1 MKTVYIPK
9 GETVHY
15 ESLATEHL
23 VVHGRLHVTYG
34 VKAQSITGSGVID
47 AGSINADTVCIDDVE
62 SGTVICKR
70 LIAKRVQAPE
80 VFASESAAVS
90 CFLSAAYVET
100 GKLTAAISEVD
111 EVVAQEVVNLT
122 PKKRTLFG
130 TLFASMLR
138 SFWTALTAPRQK
150 AEVLDAEFVPAQE
163 DHTETVQNE
172 GSAEFSA
179 SDQSVPEVEEKQ
191 EDVVDEE
198 LNRIVGLFKLS
209 REQGYNPDVAIRMC
223 FVDETGTL
231 HELNRTRRK
240 NRMTI
245 TYDGYE
251 IRQLDLA
258 DLFGERDVFLSI
270 LNPLYFIEELGED
283 GKKLLER
290 YLPTIPHETVLSQL
304 SEPVREHLK
313 NETILSPEGS
323 LKRCRE
329 EIRSLEERITYLRGQ
344 KDLAASQGE
353 SHEQAEQEVT
363 LQADLLRREIAEL
376 EQRQFSSMDVSAMQ
390 ERLVELSGRYEEAA
404 RDERADTSKLREQ
417 LQLLREKIARRE
429 VEKYQ
434 SKFTE
439 ALAEASA
446 RVKDLGVRY
455 QRENAAYKAFHA
467 GMECPACHRSVTEQS
482 LPEVQAA
489 LKKVLSELYAA
500 GSEQRAQLIELQEMD
515 KKAADT
521 FAQFK
526 EDDLGKWAAEAAE
539 MEQRCA
545 SLAEQASAETE
556 RLRAEIQ
563 TLTADLEYGNLSQSE
578 YDHLGTCREELRQ
591 SEAKIAALQTMTA
604 AQLPDFDREIAQ
616 ANASIAEIK
625 RKMANVIAY
634 ISKRAELTFS
644 QLKMNRVEISL
655 YDVVKSTGEVKDTFK
670 FQYGGRRYDRL
681 SLSEKI
687 RAGME
692 VSELMKRLTGRNYP
706 VFVDNMESVD
716 DLANVRPTG
725 QIIMAK
731 CVSGAALQ
739 VKPIRPIAFAEQR
752 AA

>member
-1 MKTVYIPK
+1 MKKIEQFQITSLMLSGFKSYEEPTELVFGNPTVITGGNGRGK
-9 GETVHY
+9 SSIADAIAFAVTGCSFFGER
-15 ESLATEHL
+15 
-23 VVHGRLHVTYG
+23 GIDRLH
-34 VKAQSITGSGVID
+34 
-47 AGSINADTVCIDDVE
+47 
-62 SGTVICKR
+62 
-70 LIAKRVQAPE
+70 
-80 VFASESAAVS
+80 
-90 CFLSAAYVET
+90 
-100 GKLTAAISEVD
+100 
-111 EVVAQEVVNLT
+111 
-122 PKKRTLFG
+122 
-130 TLFASMLR
+130 
-138 SFWTALTAPRQK
+138 
-150 AEVLDAEFVPAQE
+150 
-163 DHTETVQNE
+163 NE
-172 GSAEFSA
+172 
-179 SDQSVPEVEEKQ
+179 
-191 EDVVDEE
+191 
-198 LNRIVGLFKLS
+198 N
-209 REQGYNPDVAIRMC
+209 NPDAAIRMC

-270 LNPLYFIEELGED
+270 FNPLYFIEELGED

-329 EIRSLEERITYLRGQ
+329 EIRGLEERITYLRGQ

-353 SHEQAEQEVT
+353 SHEQAEQELT
-363 LQADLLRREIAEL
+363 LQADTLREEIAEL
-376 EQRQFSSMDVSAMQ
+376 EQRQFSGMDVSDMQ

-404 RDERADTSKLREQ
+404 RDERTDTSKLREQ
-417 LQLLREKIARRE
+417 LQTLREKIARRE
-429 VEKYQ
+429 GEQYQ

-455 QRENAAYKAFHA
+455 QRESAAYKAFHA

-616 ANASIAEIK
+616 ANANIAEIK
-625 RKMANVIAY
+625 RKMADVIAY

-739 VKPIRPIAFAEQR
+739 VKPVRPIVFAEQR

>member
-1 MKTVYIPK
+1 MKKIEQFQITSLMLSGFKSYEEPTELVFGNPTVITGGNGRGKSSIADAIAFAVTGCPFF
-9 GETVHY
+9 GER
-15 ESLATEHL
+15 
-23 VVHGRLHVTYG
+23 GIDRLH
-34 VKAQSITGSGVID
+34 
-47 AGSINADTVCIDDVE
+47 
-62 SGTVICKR
+62 
-70 LIAKRVQAPE
+70 
-80 VFASESAAVS
+80 
-90 CFLSAAYVET
+90 
-100 GKLTAAISEVD
+100 
-111 EVVAQEVVNLT
+111 
-122 PKKRTLFG
+122 
-130 TLFASMLR
+130 
-138 SFWTALTAPRQK
+138 
-150 AEVLDAEFVPAQE
+150 
-163 DHTETVQNE
+163 NE
-172 GSAEFSA
+172 
-179 SDQSVPEVEEKQ
+179 
-191 EDVVDEE
+191 
-198 LNRIVGLFKLS
+198 N
-209 REQGYNPDVAIRMC
+209 NPDIAIRMC

-270 LNPLYFIEELGED
+270 FNPLYFIEELGED

-329 EIRSLEERITYLRGQ
+329 EIRGLEERITYLRGQ

-353 SHEQAEQEVT
+353 SHEQAEQELT
-363 LQADLLRREIAEL
+363 LQADTLREEIAEL
-376 EQRQFSSMDVSAMQ
+376 EQRQFSGMDVSDMQ

-404 RDERADTSKLREQ
+404 RDERTDTSKLREQ
-417 LQLLREKIARRE
+417 LQTLREKIARRE
-429 VEKYQ
+429 GDQYL

-482 LPEVQAA
+482 LSEVQAA

-539 MEQRCA
+539 LEQRCV

-739 VKPIRPIAFAEQR
+739 VKPVRPIAFAEQR

>member
-1 MKTVYIPK
+1 MKKIEQFQITSLMLSGFKSYEEPTELVFGNPTVITGGNGRGKSSIADAIAFAVTGCPFF
-9 GETVHY
+9 GER
-15 ESLATEHL
+15 
-23 VVHGRLHVTYG
+23 GIDRLH
-34 VKAQSITGSGVID
+34 
-47 AGSINADTVCIDDVE
+47 
-62 SGTVICKR
+62 
-70 LIAKRVQAPE
+70 
-80 VFASESAAVS
+80 
-90 CFLSAAYVET
+90 
-100 GKLTAAISEVD
+100 
-111 EVVAQEVVNLT
+111 
-122 PKKRTLFG
+122 
-130 TLFASMLR
+130 
-138 SFWTALTAPRQK
+138 
-150 AEVLDAEFVPAQE
+150 
-163 DHTETVQNE
+163 NE
-172 GSAEFSA
+172 
-179 SDQSVPEVEEKQ
+179 
-191 EDVVDEE
+191 
-198 LNRIVGLFKLS
+198 N
-209 REQGYNPDVAIRMC
+209 NPDVAIRMC

-455 QRENAAYKAFHA
+455 QRESAAYKAFHA

-539 MEQRCA
+539 LEQRCA
-545 SLAEQASAETE
+545 VLTEQASAETE

-563 TLTADLEYGNLSQSE
+563 TLTADLEYGNLSQAE
-578 YDHLGTCREELRQ
+578 YDRLGTCREELRQ

-616 ANASIAEIK
+616 ANANIAEIK

-644 QLKMNRVEISL
+644 QFKMNRVEISL

-739 VKPIRPIAFAEQR
+739 VKPVRPIVFAEQR

>member
-1 MKTVYIPK
+1 MKKIEQFQITSLMLSGFKSYEEPTELVFGNPTVITGGNGRGKSSIADAIAFAVTGCPFF
-9 GETVHY
+9 GER
-15 ESLATEHL
+15 
-23 VVHGRLHVTYG
+23 GIDRLH
-34 VKAQSITGSGVID
+34 
-47 AGSINADTVCIDDVE
+47 
-62 SGTVICKR
+62 
-70 LIAKRVQAPE
+70 
-80 VFASESAAVS
+80 
-90 CFLSAAYVET
+90 
-100 GKLTAAISEVD
+100 
-111 EVVAQEVVNLT
+111 
-122 PKKRTLFG
+122 
-130 TLFASMLR
+130 
-138 SFWTALTAPRQK
+138 
-150 AEVLDAEFVPAQE
+150 
-163 DHTETVQNE
+163 NE
-172 GSAEFSA
+172 
-179 SDQSVPEVEEKQ
+179 
-191 EDVVDEE
+191 
-198 LNRIVGLFKLS
+198 N
-209 REQGYNPDVAIRMC
+209 NPDVAIRMC

-329 EIRSLEERITYLRGQ
+329 EIRGLEERITYLRGQ

-353 SHEQAEQEVT
+353 SHEQAEQELT
-363 LQADLLRREIAEL
+363 LQAGTLREEIAEL

-404 RDERADTSKLREQ
+404 RDERADTSKLWEQ

-482 LPEVQAA
+482 LSEVQAA

-521 FAQFK
+521 FARFK

-545 SLAEQASAETE
+545 SLVEQASAETE
-556 RLRAEIQ
+556 CLRAEIQ
-563 TLTADLEYGNLSQSE
+563 TLTADLEYGNLSQAE
-578 YDHLGTCREELRQ
+578 YDRLGTCREELRQ
-591 SEAKIAALQTMTA
+591 SEAKIAALQDMTA

-616 ANASIAEIK
+616 ANANIAEIK
-625 RKMANVIAY
+625 RKMADVIAY

>member
-1 MKTVYIPK
+1 MKKIEQFQITSLMLSGFKSYEEPTELVFGNPTVITGGNGRGK
-9 GETVHY
+9 SSIADAIAFAVTGCSFFGER
-15 ESLATEHL
+15 
-23 VVHGRLHVTYG
+23 GIDRLH
-34 VKAQSITGSGVID
+34 
-47 AGSINADTVCIDDVE
+47 
-62 SGTVICKR
+62 
-70 LIAKRVQAPE
+70 
-80 VFASESAAVS
+80 
-90 CFLSAAYVET
+90 
-100 GKLTAAISEVD
+100 
-111 EVVAQEVVNLT
+111 
-122 PKKRTLFG
+122 
-130 TLFASMLR
+130 
-138 SFWTALTAPRQK
+138 
-150 AEVLDAEFVPAQE
+150 
-163 DHTETVQNE
+163 NE
-172 GSAEFSA
+172 
-179 SDQSVPEVEEKQ
+179 
-191 EDVVDEE
+191 
-198 LNRIVGLFKLS
+198 N
-209 REQGYNPDVAIRMC
+209 NPDVAIRMC

-363 LQADLLRREIAEL
+363 LQADILRREIVEL

-482 LPEVQAA
+482 LSEVQAA

-521 FAQFK
+521 FARFK

-556 RLRAEIQ
+556 CLRAEIQ
-563 TLTADLEYGNLSQSE
+563 TLTADLEYGNLSQAE
-578 YDHLGTCREELRQ
+578 YDRLGTCREELRQ
-591 SEAKIAALQTMTA
+591 SEAKIAALQDMTA

-616 ANASIAEIK
+616 ANANIAEIK
-625 RKMANVIAY
+625 RKMADVIAY

>member
-1 MKTVYIPK
+1 MKKIEQFQITSLMLSGFKSYEEPTELVFGNPTVITGGNGRGKSSIADAIAFAVTGCPFF
-9 GETVHY
+9 GER
-15 ESLATEHL
+15 
-23 VVHGRLHVTYG
+23 GIDRLH
-34 VKAQSITGSGVID
+34 
-47 AGSINADTVCIDDVE
+47 
-62 SGTVICKR
+62 
-70 LIAKRVQAPE
+70 
-80 VFASESAAVS
+80 
-90 CFLSAAYVET
+90 
-100 GKLTAAISEVD
+100 
-111 EVVAQEVVNLT
+111 
-122 PKKRTLFG
+122 
-130 TLFASMLR
+130 
-138 SFWTALTAPRQK
+138 
-150 AEVLDAEFVPAQE
+150 
-163 DHTETVQNE
+163 NE
-172 GSAEFSA
+172 
-179 SDQSVPEVEEKQ
+179 
-191 EDVVDEE
+191 
-198 LNRIVGLFKLS
+198 N
-209 REQGYNPDVAIRMC
+209 NPDAAIRMC

-231 HELNRTRRK
+231 HEFNRTRRK

-270 LNPLYFIEELGED
+270 FNPLYFIEELGED

-329 EIRSLEERITYLRGQ
+329 EIRGLEERITYLRGQ

-353 SHEQAEQEVT
+353 SHEQAEQELT
-363 LQADLLRREIAEL
+363 LQADTLREEIAEL
-376 EQRQFSSMDVSAMQ
+376 EQRQFSGMDVSDMQ

-482 LPEVQAA
+482 LSEVQAA

-521 FAQFK
+521 FARFK

-556 RLRAEIQ
+556 CLRAEIQ
-563 TLTADLEYGNLSQSE
+563 TLTADLEYGNLSQAE
-578 YDHLGTCREELRQ
+578 YDRLGTCREELRQ
-591 SEAKIAALQTMTA
+591 SEAKIAALQDMTA

-616 ANASIAEIK
+616 ANANIAEIK
-625 RKMANVIAY
+625 RKMADVIAY

-739 VKPIRPIAFAEQR
+739 VKPVRPIVFAEQR

>member
-1 MKTVYIPK
+1 MKKIEQFQITSLMLSGFKSYEEPTELVFGNPTVITGGNGRGKSSIADAIAFAVTGCPFF
-9 GETVHY
+9 GER
-15 ESLATEHL
+15 
-23 VVHGRLHVTYG
+23 GIDRLH
-34 VKAQSITGSGVID
+34 
-47 AGSINADTVCIDDVE
+47 
-62 SGTVICKR
+62 
-70 LIAKRVQAPE
+70 
-80 VFASESAAVS
+80 
-90 CFLSAAYVET
+90 
-100 GKLTAAISEVD
+100 
-111 EVVAQEVVNLT
+111 
-122 PKKRTLFG
+122 
-130 TLFASMLR
+130 
-138 SFWTALTAPRQK
+138 
-150 AEVLDAEFVPAQE
+150 
-163 DHTETVQNE
+163 NE
-172 GSAEFSA
+172 
-179 SDQSVPEVEEKQ
+179 
-191 EDVVDEE
+191 
-198 LNRIVGLFKLS
+198 N
-209 REQGYNPDVAIRMC
+209 NPDVAIRMC

-329 EIRSLEERITYLRGQ
+329 EIRSLEERITYLRAQ

-455 QRENAAYKAFHA
+455 QRESAAYKAFHA

-482 LPEVQAA
+482 LSEVQAA

-556 RLRAEIQ
+556 CLRAEIQ
-563 TLTADLEYGNLSQSE
+563 TLTADLEYGNLSQAE
-578 YDHLGTCREELRQ
+578 YDRLGTCREELRQ
-591 SEAKIAALQTMTA
+591 SEAKIAALQDMTA

>member
-1 MKTVYIPK
+1 MKKIEQFQITSLMLSGFKSYEEPTELVFGNPTVITGGNGRGKSSIADAIAFAVTGCPFF
-9 GETVHY
+9 GER
-15 ESLATEHL
+15 
-23 VVHGRLHVTYG
+23 GIDRLH
-34 VKAQSITGSGVID
+34 
-47 AGSINADTVCIDDVE
+47 
-62 SGTVICKR
+62 
-70 LIAKRVQAPE
+70 
-80 VFASESAAVS
+80 
-90 CFLSAAYVET
+90 
-100 GKLTAAISEVD
+100 
-111 EVVAQEVVNLT
+111 
-122 PKKRTLFG
+122 
-130 TLFASMLR
+130 
-138 SFWTALTAPRQK
+138 
-150 AEVLDAEFVPAQE
+150 
-163 DHTETVQNE
+163 NE
-172 GSAEFSA
+172 
-179 SDQSVPEVEEKQ
+179 
-191 EDVVDEE
+191 
-198 LNRIVGLFKLS
+198 N
-209 REQGYNPDVAIRMC
+209 NPDVAIRMC
-223 FVDETGTL
+223 LVDETGTL

-270 LNPLYFIEELGED
+270 FNPLYFIEELGED

-329 EIRSLEERITYLRGQ
+329 EIRGLEERITYLRGQ

-353 SHEQAEQEVT
+353 SHEQAEQELT
-363 LQADLLRREIAEL
+363 LQADTLREEIAEL
-376 EQRQFSSMDVSAMQ
+376 EQRQFSGMDVSDMQ

-404 RDERADTSKLREQ
+404 RDERTDTSKLREQ
-417 LQLLREKIARRE
+417 LQTLREKIARRE
-429 VEKYQ
+429 GEQYQ

-455 QRENAAYKAFHA
+455 QRESAAYKAFHA

-604 AQLPDFDREIAQ
+604 AQLPDFDREIAR
-616 ANASIAEIK
+616 ANANIAEIK
-625 RKMANVIAY
+625 RKMADVIAY

-739 VKPIRPIAFAEQR
+739 VKPVRPIAFAEQR

>member
-1 MKTVYIPK
+1 MKKIEQFQITSLMLSGFKSYEEPTELVFGNPTVITGGNGRGKSSIADAIAFAVTGCPFF
-9 GETVHY
+9 GER
-15 ESLATEHL
+15 
-23 VVHGRLHVTYG
+23 GIDRLH
-34 VKAQSITGSGVID
+34 
-47 AGSINADTVCIDDVE
+47 
-62 SGTVICKR
+62 
-70 LIAKRVQAPE
+70 
-80 VFASESAAVS
+80 
-90 CFLSAAYVET
+90 
-100 GKLTAAISEVD
+100 
-111 EVVAQEVVNLT
+111 
-122 PKKRTLFG
+122 
-130 TLFASMLR
+130 
-138 SFWTALTAPRQK
+138 
-150 AEVLDAEFVPAQE
+150 
-163 DHTETVQNE
+163 NE
-172 GSAEFSA
+172 
-179 SDQSVPEVEEKQ
+179 
-191 EDVVDEE
+191 
-198 LNRIVGLFKLS
+198 N
-209 REQGYNPDVAIRMC
+209 NPDVAIRMC

-270 LNPLYFIEELGED
+270 FNPLYFIEELGED

-329 EIRSLEERITYLRGQ
+329 EIRGLEERITYLRGQ

-353 SHEQAEQEVT
+353 SHEQAEQELT
-363 LQADLLRREIAEL
+363 LQADTLREEIAEL
-376 EQRQFSSMDVSAMQ
+376 EQRQFSGMDVSDMQ

-404 RDERADTSKLREQ
+404 RDERTDTSKLREQ
-417 LQLLREKIARRE
+417 LQTLREKIARRE
-429 VEKYQ
+429 GEQYQ

-455 QRENAAYKAFHA
+455 QRESAAYKAFHA

-616 ANASIAEIK
+616 ANSSIAEIK

>member
-1 MKTVYIPK
+1 MKKIEQFQITSLMLSGFKSYEEPTELVFGNPTVITGGNGRGKSSIADAIAFAVTGCPFF
-9 GETVHY
+9 GER
-15 ESLATEHL
+15 
-23 VVHGRLHVTYG
+23 GIDRLH
-34 VKAQSITGSGVID
+34 
-47 AGSINADTVCIDDVE
+47 
-62 SGTVICKR
+62 
-70 LIAKRVQAPE
+70 
-80 VFASESAAVS
+80 
-90 CFLSAAYVET
+90 
-100 GKLTAAISEVD
+100 
-111 EVVAQEVVNLT
+111 
-122 PKKRTLFG
+122 
-130 TLFASMLR
+130 
-138 SFWTALTAPRQK
+138 
-150 AEVLDAEFVPAQE
+150 
-163 DHTETVQNE
+163 NE
-172 GSAEFSA
+172 
-179 SDQSVPEVEEKQ
+179 
-191 EDVVDEE
+191 
-198 LNRIVGLFKLS
+198 N
-209 REQGYNPDVAIRMC
+209 NPDVAIRMC

-270 LNPLYFIEELGED
+270 FNPLYFIEELGED

-353 SHEQAEQEVT
+353 SHEQAEQELT
-363 LQADLLRREIAEL
+363 LQADTLREEIAEL
-376 EQRQFSSMDVSAMQ
+376 EQRQFSGMDVSDMQ

-404 RDERADTSKLREQ
+404 RDERTDTSKLREQ

-455 QRENAAYKAFHA
+455 QRESAAYKAFHA

-482 LPEVQAA
+482 LSEVQAA

-521 FAQFK
+521 FARFK

-556 RLRAEIQ
+556 CLRAEIQ
-563 TLTADLEYGNLSQSE
+563 TLTADLEYGNLSQAE
-578 YDHLGTCREELRQ
+578 YDRLGTCREKLRQ

>member
-1 MKTVYIPK
+1 MKKIEQFQITSLMLSGFKSYEEPTELVFGNPTVITGGNGRGKSSIADAIAFAVTGCPFF
-9 GETVHY
+9 GER
-15 ESLATEHL
+15 
-23 VVHGRLHVTYG
+23 GIDRLH
-34 VKAQSITGSGVID
+34 
-47 AGSINADTVCIDDVE
+47 
-62 SGTVICKR
+62 
-70 LIAKRVQAPE
+70 
-80 VFASESAAVS
+80 
-90 CFLSAAYVET
+90 
-100 GKLTAAISEVD
+100 
-111 EVVAQEVVNLT
+111 
-122 PKKRTLFG
+122 
-130 TLFASMLR
+130 
-138 SFWTALTAPRQK
+138 
-150 AEVLDAEFVPAQE
+150 
-163 DHTETVQNE
+163 NE
-172 GSAEFSA
+172 
-179 SDQSVPEVEEKQ
+179 
-191 EDVVDEE
+191 
-198 LNRIVGLFKLS
+198 N
-209 REQGYNPDVAIRMC
+209 NPDVAIRMC

-270 LNPLYFIEELGED
+270 FNPLYFIEELGED

-329 EIRSLEERITYLRGQ
+329 EIRDLEERITYLRGQ

-353 SHEQAEQEVT
+353 SHEQAEQELT
-363 LQADLLRREIAEL
+363 LQADTLREEIAEL
-376 EQRQFSSMDVSAMQ
+376 EQRQFSGMDVSDMQ

-404 RDERADTSKLREQ
+404 RDERTDTSKLREQ
-417 LQLLREKIARRE
+417 LQTLREKIARRE
-429 VEKYQ
+429 GEQYQ

-455 QRENAAYKAFHA
+455 QRESAAYKVFHA

-526 EDDLGKWAAEAAE
+526 EDDLGKWVAEAAE
-539 MEQRCA
+539 LEQRCA

-739 VKPIRPIAFAEQR
+739 VKPVRPIVFAEQR

>member
-1 MKTVYIPK
+1 MKKIEQFQITSLMLSGFKSYEEPTELVFGNPTVITGGNGRGKSSIADAIAFAVTGCPFF
-9 GETVHY
+9 GER
-15 ESLATEHL
+15 
-23 VVHGRLHVTYG
+23 GIDRLH
-34 VKAQSITGSGVID
+34 
-47 AGSINADTVCIDDVE
+47 
-62 SGTVICKR
+62 
-70 LIAKRVQAPE
+70 
-80 VFASESAAVS
+80 
-90 CFLSAAYVET
+90 
-100 GKLTAAISEVD
+100 
-111 EVVAQEVVNLT
+111 
-122 PKKRTLFG
+122 
-130 TLFASMLR
+130 
-138 SFWTALTAPRQK
+138 
-150 AEVLDAEFVPAQE
+150 
-163 DHTETVQNE
+163 NE
-172 GSAEFSA
+172 
-179 SDQSVPEVEEKQ
+179 
-191 EDVVDEE
+191 
-198 LNRIVGLFKLS
+198 N
-209 REQGYNPDVAIRMC
+209 NPDVAIRMC

-270 LNPLYFIEELGED
+270 FNPLYFIEELGEA

-329 EIRSLEERITYLRGQ
+329 EIRDLEERITYLRGQ

-353 SHEQAEQEVT
+353 SHEQAEQELT
-363 LQADLLRREIAEL
+363 LQADTLREEIAEL
-376 EQRQFSSMDVSAMQ
+376 EQRQFSGMDVSDMQ

-404 RDERADTSKLREQ
+404 RDERTDTSKLREQ
-417 LQLLREKIARRE
+417 LQTLREKIARRE
-429 VEKYQ
+429 GEQYQ

-455 QRENAAYKAFHA
+455 QRESAAYKVFHA

-539 MEQRCA
+539 LEQRCA
-545 SLAEQASAETE
+545 SLAEQASEETE
-556 RLRAEIQ
+556 CLRAEIQ
-563 TLTADLEYGNLSQSE
+563 TLTADLEYGNLSQAE
-578 YDHLGTCREELRQ
+578 YDRLGTCREKLRQ
-591 SEAKIAALQTMTA
+591 SEAKIAALQDMTA

-616 ANASIAEIK
+616 ANAGIAEIK

-739 VKPIRPIAFAEQR
+739 VKPVRPIAFAEQR

>member
-1 MKTVYIPK
+1 MKKIEQFQITSLMLSGFKSYEEPTELVFGNPTVITGGNGRGKSSIADAIAFAVTGCPFF
-9 GETVHY
+9 GER
-15 ESLATEHL
+15 
-23 VVHGRLHVTYG
+23 GIDRLH
-34 VKAQSITGSGVID
+34 
-47 AGSINADTVCIDDVE
+47 
-62 SGTVICKR
+62 
-70 LIAKRVQAPE
+70 
-80 VFASESAAVS
+80 
-90 CFLSAAYVET
+90 
-100 GKLTAAISEVD
+100 
-111 EVVAQEVVNLT
+111 
-122 PKKRTLFG
+122 
-130 TLFASMLR
+130 
-138 SFWTALTAPRQK
+138 
-150 AEVLDAEFVPAQE
+150 
-163 DHTETVQNE
+163 NE
-172 GSAEFSA
+172 
-179 SDQSVPEVEEKQ
+179 
-191 EDVVDEE
+191 
-198 LNRIVGLFKLS
+198 N
-209 REQGYNPDVAIRMC
+209 NPDVAIRMC

-329 EIRSLEERITYLRGQ
+329 EIRGLEERITYLRGQ

-353 SHEQAEQEVT
+353 SHEQAEQELT
-363 LQADLLRREIAEL
+363 LQADTLREEIAEL
-376 EQRQFSSMDVSAMQ
+376 EQRQFSGMDVSDMQ

-404 RDERADTSKLREQ
+404 RDERTDTSKLREQ
-417 LQLLREKIARRE
+417 IQTLREKIARRE
-429 VEKYQ
+429 GEQYQ

-455 QRENAAYKAFHA
+455 QRESAAYKAFHA

-616 ANASIAEIK
+616 ANAGIAEIK

>member
-1 MKTVYIPK
+1 MKKIEQFQITSLMLSGFKSYEEPTELVFGNPTVITGGNGRGKSSIADAIAFAVTGCPFF
-9 GETVHY
+9 GER
-15 ESLATEHL
+15 
-23 VVHGRLHVTYG
+23 GIDRLH
-34 VKAQSITGSGVID
+34 
-47 AGSINADTVCIDDVE
+47 
-62 SGTVICKR
+62 
-70 LIAKRVQAPE
+70 
-80 VFASESAAVS
+80 
-90 CFLSAAYVET
+90 
-100 GKLTAAISEVD
+100 
-111 EVVAQEVVNLT
+111 
-122 PKKRTLFG
+122 
-130 TLFASMLR
+130 
-138 SFWTALTAPRQK
+138 
-150 AEVLDAEFVPAQE
+150 
-163 DHTETVQNE
+163 NE
-172 GSAEFSA
+172 
-179 SDQSVPEVEEKQ
+179 
-191 EDVVDEE
+191 
-198 LNRIVGLFKLS
+198 N
-209 REQGYNPDVAIRMC
+209 NPDVAIRMC
-223 FVDETGTL
+223 LVDETGTL

-270 LNPLYFIEELGED
+270 FNPLYFIEELGED

-353 SHEQAEQEVT
+353 SHEQAEQELT
-363 LQADLLRREIAEL
+363 LQADTLREEIAEL

-417 LQLLREKIARRE
+417 LQTLREKIARRE
-429 VEKYQ
+429 GEQYL

-455 QRENAAYKAFHA
+455 QRESAAYKAFHA

-482 LPEVQAA
+482 LSEVQAA

-521 FAQFK
+521 FARFK

-539 MEQRCA
+539 LEQRCA

-556 RLRAEIQ
+556 CLRAEIQ
-563 TLTADLEYGNLSQSE
+563 TLTADLEYGNLSQAE
-578 YDHLGTCREELRQ
+578 YDRLGTCREELRQ
-591 SEAKIAALQTMTA
+591 SEAKIAALQDMTA
-604 AQLPDFDREIAQ
+604 AQLPDFDHEIAQ
-616 ANASIAEIK
+616 ANANIAEIK
-625 RKMANVIAY
+625 RKMADVIAY

>member
-1 MKTVYIPK
+1 MKKIEQFQITSLMLSGFKSYEEPTELVFGDPTVITGGNGRGKSSIADAIAFAVTGCPFF
-9 GETVHY
+9 GER
-15 ESLATEHL
+15 
-23 VVHGRLHVTYG
+23 GIDRLH
-34 VKAQSITGSGVID
+34 
-47 AGSINADTVCIDDVE
+47 
-62 SGTVICKR
+62 
-70 LIAKRVQAPE
+70 
-80 VFASESAAVS
+80 
-90 CFLSAAYVET
+90 
-100 GKLTAAISEVD
+100 
-111 EVVAQEVVNLT
+111 
-122 PKKRTLFG
+122 
-130 TLFASMLR
+130 
-138 SFWTALTAPRQK
+138 
-150 AEVLDAEFVPAQE
+150 
-163 DHTETVQNE
+163 NE
-172 GSAEFSA
+172 
-179 SDQSVPEVEEKQ
+179 
-191 EDVVDEE
+191 
-198 LNRIVGLFKLS
+198 N
-209 REQGYNPDVAIRMC
+209 NPDVAIRMC

-270 LNPLYFIEELGED
+270 FNPLYFIEELGED

-329 EIRSLEERITYLRGQ
+329 EIRGLEERITYLRGQ

-363 LQADLLRREIAEL
+363 LQADTLREEIAEL
-376 EQRQFSSMDVSAMQ
+376 EQRQFSGMDVSNMQ

-404 RDERADTSKLREQ
+404 RDECADTSKLREQ
-417 LQLLREKIARRE
+417 LQTLREKIARRE
-429 VEKYQ
+429 GEQYQ

-563 TLTADLEYGNLSQSE
+563 TLTADLEYTMTKITMFKAIMVSWIRKDCSQSPN
-578 YDHLGTCREELRQ
+578 RE
-591 SEAKIAALQTMTA
+591 
-604 AQLPDFDREIAQ
+604 P
-616 ANASIAEIK
+616 NSIASSSV
-625 RKMANVIAY
+625 R
-634 ISKRAELTFS
+634 
-644 QLKMNRVEISL
+644 
-655 YDVVKSTGEVKDTFK
+655 
-670 FQYGGRRYDRL
+670 RL
-681 SLSEKI
+681 SSTSGVI
-687 RAGME
+687 SVPFWIMPADCCITCW
-692 VSELMKRLTGRNYP
+692 LTSKTASTILK
-706 VFVDNMESVD
+706 VFV
-716 DLANVRPTG
+716 R
-725 QIIMAK
+725 IITATKVLNTHLKNIHVSTSDEYCQDGFSNETVNTLRTMRFHRDFRAK
-731 CVSGAALQ
+731 RHE
-739 VKPIRPIAFAEQR
+739 IR
-752 AA
+752 

>member
-1 MKTVYIPK
+1 MKKIEQFQITSLMLSGFKSYEEPTELVFGNPTVITGGNGRGKSSIADAIAFAVTGCPFF
-9 GETVHY
+9 GER
-15 ESLATEHL
+15 
-23 VVHGRLHVTYG
+23 GIDRLH
-34 VKAQSITGSGVID
+34 
-47 AGSINADTVCIDDVE
+47 
-62 SGTVICKR
+62 
-70 LIAKRVQAPE
+70 
-80 VFASESAAVS
+80 
-90 CFLSAAYVET
+90 
-100 GKLTAAISEVD
+100 
-111 EVVAQEVVNLT
+111 
-122 PKKRTLFG
+122 
-130 TLFASMLR
+130 
-138 SFWTALTAPRQK
+138 
-150 AEVLDAEFVPAQE
+150 
-163 DHTETVQNE
+163 NE
-172 GSAEFSA
+172 
-179 SDQSVPEVEEKQ
+179 
-191 EDVVDEE
+191 
-198 LNRIVGLFKLS
+198 N
-209 REQGYNPDVAIRMC
+209 NPDVAIRMC

-270 LNPLYFIEELGED
+270 FNPLYFIEELGED

-329 EIRSLEERITYLRGQ
+329 EIRGLEERITYLRGQ

-353 SHEQAEQEVT
+353 SHEQAEQELT
-363 LQADLLRREIAEL
+363 LQADTLREEIAEL
-376 EQRQFSSMDVSAMQ
+376 EQRQFSGMDVSDMQ

-404 RDERADTSKLREQ
+404 RDERTDTSKLREQ
-417 LQLLREKIARRE
+417 LQTLREKIARRE
-429 VEKYQ
+429 GEQYQ

-455 QRENAAYKAFHA
+455 QRESAAYKAFHA

-655 YDVVKSTGEVKDTFK
+655 YDVVKATGEVKDTFK

-739 VKPIRPIAFAEQR
+739 VKPVRPIVFAEQR

>member
-1 MKTVYIPK
+1 MKKIEQFQITSLMLSGFKSYEEPTELVFGNPTVITGGNGRGKSSIADAIAFAVTGCPFF
-9 GETVHY
+9 GER
-15 ESLATEHL
+15 
-23 VVHGRLHVTYG
+23 GIDRLH
-34 VKAQSITGSGVID
+34 
-47 AGSINADTVCIDDVE
+47 
-62 SGTVICKR
+62 
-70 LIAKRVQAPE
+70 
-80 VFASESAAVS
+80 
-90 CFLSAAYVET
+90 
-100 GKLTAAISEVD
+100 
-111 EVVAQEVVNLT
+111 
-122 PKKRTLFG
+122 
-130 TLFASMLR
+130 
-138 SFWTALTAPRQK
+138 
-150 AEVLDAEFVPAQE
+150 
-163 DHTETVQNE
+163 NE
-172 GSAEFSA
+172 
-179 SDQSVPEVEEKQ
+179 
-191 EDVVDEE
+191 
-198 LNRIVGLFKLS
+198 N
-209 REQGYNPDVAIRMC
+209 NPDVAIRMC

-270 LNPLYFIEELGED
+270 FNPLYFIEELGED

-329 EIRSLEERITYLRGQ
+329 EIRGLEERITYLRGQ

-353 SHEQAEQEVT
+353 SHEQAEQELT
-363 LQADLLRREIAEL
+363 LQADTLREEIAEL
-376 EQRQFSSMDVSAMQ
+376 EQRQFSGMDVSDMQ

-404 RDERADTSKLREQ
+404 RDERTDTSKLREQ
-417 LQLLREKIARRE
+417 LQTLREKIARRE
-429 VEKYQ
+429 GEQYQ

-455 QRENAAYKAFHA
+455 QRESAAYKAFHA

-616 ANASIAEIK
+616 ASASIAEIK

-739 VKPIRPIAFAEQR
+739 VKPVRPIVFAEQR

>member
-1 MKTVYIPK
+1 MKKIEQFQITSLMLSGFKSYEEPTELVFGNPTVITGGNGRGKSSIADAIAFAVTGCPFF
-9 GETVHY
+9 GER
-15 ESLATEHL
+15 
-23 VVHGRLHVTYG
+23 GIDRLH
-34 VKAQSITGSGVID
+34 
-47 AGSINADTVCIDDVE
+47 
-62 SGTVICKR
+62 
-70 LIAKRVQAPE
+70 
-80 VFASESAAVS
+80 
-90 CFLSAAYVET
+90 
-100 GKLTAAISEVD
+100 
-111 EVVAQEVVNLT
+111 
-122 PKKRTLFG
+122 
-130 TLFASMLR
+130 
-138 SFWTALTAPRQK
+138 
-150 AEVLDAEFVPAQE
+150 
-163 DHTETVQNE
+163 NE
-172 GSAEFSA
+172 
-179 SDQSVPEVEEKQ
+179 
-191 EDVVDEE
+191 
-198 LNRIVGLFKLS
+198 N
-209 REQGYNPDVAIRMC
+209 NPDAAIRMC

-270 LNPLYFIEELGED
+270 FNPLYFIEELGED

-329 EIRSLEERITYLRGQ
+329 EIRGLEERITYLRGQ

-353 SHEQAEQEVT
+353 SHEQAEQELT
-363 LQADLLRREIAEL
+363 LQADTLREEIAEL
-376 EQRQFSSMDVSAMQ
+376 EQRQFSGMDVSDMQ

-404 RDERADTSKLREQ
+404 RDERTDTSKLREQ
-417 LQLLREKIARRE
+417 LQTLREKIARRE
-429 VEKYQ
+429 GEQYQ

-455 QRENAAYKAFHA
+455 QRESAAYKAFHA

-482 LPEVQAA
+482 LPGVQAA

-616 ANASIAEIK
+616 ANANIAEIK
-625 RKMANVIAY
+625 RKMADVIAY

>member
-1 MKTVYIPK
+1 MKKIEQFQITSLMLSGFKSYEEPTELVFGNPTVITGGNGRGKSSIADAIAFAVTGCPFF
-9 GETVHY
+9 GER
-15 ESLATEHL
+15 
-23 VVHGRLHVTYG
+23 GIDRLH
-34 VKAQSITGSGVID
+34 
-47 AGSINADTVCIDDVE
+47 
-62 SGTVICKR
+62 
-70 LIAKRVQAPE
+70 
-80 VFASESAAVS
+80 
-90 CFLSAAYVET
+90 
-100 GKLTAAISEVD
+100 
-111 EVVAQEVVNLT
+111 
-122 PKKRTLFG
+122 
-130 TLFASMLR
+130 
-138 SFWTALTAPRQK
+138 
-150 AEVLDAEFVPAQE
+150 
-163 DHTETVQNE
+163 NE
-172 GSAEFSA
+172 
-179 SDQSVPEVEEKQ
+179 
-191 EDVVDEE
+191 
-198 LNRIVGLFKLS
+198 N
-209 REQGYNPDVAIRMC
+209 NPDVAIRMC

-270 LNPLYFIEELGED
+270 FNPLYFIEELGED

-304 SEPVREHLK
+304 SEPVREDLK

-329 EIRSLEERITYLRGQ
+329 EIRGLEERITYLRGQ

-353 SHEQAEQEVT
+353 SHEQAEQELT
-363 LQADLLRREIAEL
+363 LQADTLREEIAEL
-376 EQRQFSSMDVSAMQ
+376 EQRQFSGMDVSDMQ

-404 RDERADTSKLREQ
+404 RDERTDTSKLREQ

-429 VEKYQ
+429 GEQYQ

-455 QRENAAYKAFHA
+455 QRESAAYKAFHA

-670 FQYGGRRYDRL
+670 FRYGGRRYDRL

-739 VKPIRPIAFAEQR
+739 VKPVRPIVFAEQR

>member
-1 MKTVYIPK
+1 MKKIEQFQITSLMLSGFKSYEEPTELVFGNPTVITGGNGRGKSSIADAIAFAVTGCPFF
-9 GETVHY
+9 GER
-15 ESLATEHL
+15 
-23 VVHGRLHVTYG
+23 GIDRLH
-34 VKAQSITGSGVID
+34 
-47 AGSINADTVCIDDVE
+47 
-62 SGTVICKR
+62 
-70 LIAKRVQAPE
+70 
-80 VFASESAAVS
+80 
-90 CFLSAAYVET
+90 
-100 GKLTAAISEVD
+100 
-111 EVVAQEVVNLT
+111 
-122 PKKRTLFG
+122 
-130 TLFASMLR
+130 
-138 SFWTALTAPRQK
+138 
-150 AEVLDAEFVPAQE
+150 
-163 DHTETVQNE
+163 NE
-172 GSAEFSA
+172 
-179 SDQSVPEVEEKQ
+179 
-191 EDVVDEE
+191 
-198 LNRIVGLFKLS
+198 N
-209 REQGYNPDVAIRMC
+209 NPDVAIRMC

-270 LNPLYFIEELGED
+270 FNPLYFIEELGED

-329 EIRSLEERITYLRGQ
+329 EIRGLEERITYLRGQ

-353 SHEQAEQEVT
+353 SHEQAEQELT
-363 LQADLLRREIAEL
+363 LQADTLREEIAEL
-376 EQRQFSSMDVSAMQ
+376 EQRQFSGMDVSDMQ

-404 RDERADTSKLREQ
+404 RDERTDTSKLREQ
-417 LQLLREKIARRE
+417 LQTLREKIARRE
-429 VEKYQ
+429 GEQYQ

-455 QRENAAYKAFHA
+455 QRESAAYKAFHA

-616 ANASIAEIK
+616 ANSSIAEIK

-739 VKPIRPIAFAEQR
+739 VKPIRPIVFAEQR

>member
-1 MKTVYIPK
+1 MKKIEQFQITSLMLSGFKSYEEPTELVFGNPTVITGGNGRGKSSIADAIAFAVTGCPFF
-9 GETVHY
+9 GER
-15 ESLATEHL
+15 
-23 VVHGRLHVTYG
+23 GIDRLH
-34 VKAQSITGSGVID
+34 
-47 AGSINADTVCIDDVE
+47 
-62 SGTVICKR
+62 
-70 LIAKRVQAPE
+70 
-80 VFASESAAVS
+80 
-90 CFLSAAYVET
+90 
-100 GKLTAAISEVD
+100 
-111 EVVAQEVVNLT
+111 
-122 PKKRTLFG
+122 
-130 TLFASMLR
+130 
-138 SFWTALTAPRQK
+138 
-150 AEVLDAEFVPAQE
+150 
-163 DHTETVQNE
+163 NE
-172 GSAEFSA
+172 
-179 SDQSVPEVEEKQ
+179 
-191 EDVVDEE
+191 
-198 LNRIVGLFKLS
+198 N
-209 REQGYNPDVAIRMC
+209 NPDVAIRMC

-329 EIRSLEERITYLRGQ
+329 EIRGLEERITYLRGQ

-353 SHEQAEQEVT
+353 SHEQAEQELT
-363 LQADLLRREIAEL
+363 LQVDTLREEIAEL
-376 EQRQFSSMDVSAMQ
+376 EQRQFSGMDVSDMQ

-404 RDERADTSKLREQ
+404 RDERTDTSKLREQ
-417 LQLLREKIARRE
+417 IQPLREKIARRE
-429 VEKYQ
+429 GEQYQ

-455 QRENAAYKAFHA
+455 QRESAAYKAFHA

-616 ANASIAEIK
+616 ANSSIAEIK

-655 YDVVKSTGEVKDTFK
+655 YDVVKSTGEDKETYK

-739 VKPIRPIAFAEQR
+739 VKPVRPIVFAEQR

>member
-1 MKTVYIPK
+1 MKKIEQFQITSLMLSGFKSYEEPTELVFGNPTVITGGNGRGKSSIADAIAFAVTGCPFF
-9 GETVHY
+9 GER
-15 ESLATEHL
+15 
-23 VVHGRLHVTYG
+23 GIDRLH
-34 VKAQSITGSGVID
+34 
-47 AGSINADTVCIDDVE
+47 
-62 SGTVICKR
+62 
-70 LIAKRVQAPE
+70 
-80 VFASESAAVS
+80 
-90 CFLSAAYVET
+90 
-100 GKLTAAISEVD
+100 
-111 EVVAQEVVNLT
+111 
-122 PKKRTLFG
+122 
-130 TLFASMLR
+130 
-138 SFWTALTAPRQK
+138 
-150 AEVLDAEFVPAQE
+150 
-163 DHTETVQNE
+163 NE
-172 GSAEFSA
+172 
-179 SDQSVPEVEEKQ
+179 
-191 EDVVDEE
+191 
-198 LNRIVGLFKLS
+198 N
-209 REQGYNPDVAIRMC
+209 NPDVAIRMC

-313 NETILSPEGS
+313 NETILSPEGC

-353 SHEQAEQEVT
+353 SHEQAEQELT
-363 LQADLLRREIAEL
+363 LQADTLREEIAEL
-376 EQRQFSSMDVSAMQ
+376 EQRQFSGMDVSDMQ

-521 FAQFK
+521 FARFK

-556 RLRAEIQ
+556 CLRAEIQ
-563 TLTADLEYGNLSQSE
+563 TLTADLEYGNLSQAE
-578 YDHLGTCREELRQ
+578 YDRLGTCREELRQ
-591 SEAKIAALQTMTA
+591 SEAKIAALQDMTA

-616 ANASIAEIK
+616 ANANIAEIK
-625 RKMANVIAY
+625 RKMADVIAY

>member
-1 MKTVYIPK
+1 MKKIEQFQITSLMLSGFKSYEEPTELVFGNPTVITGGNGRGKSSIADAIAFAVTGCPFF
-9 GETVHY
+9 GER
-15 ESLATEHL
+15 
-23 VVHGRLHVTYG
+23 GIDRLH
-34 VKAQSITGSGVID
+34 
-47 AGSINADTVCIDDVE
+47 
-62 SGTVICKR
+62 
-70 LIAKRVQAPE
+70 
-80 VFASESAAVS
+80 
-90 CFLSAAYVET
+90 
-100 GKLTAAISEVD
+100 
-111 EVVAQEVVNLT
+111 
-122 PKKRTLFG
+122 
-130 TLFASMLR
+130 
-138 SFWTALTAPRQK
+138 
-150 AEVLDAEFVPAQE
+150 
-163 DHTETVQNE
+163 NE
-172 GSAEFSA
+172 
-179 SDQSVPEVEEKQ
+179 
-191 EDVVDEE
+191 
-198 LNRIVGLFKLS
+198 N
-209 REQGYNPDVAIRMC
+209 NPDVAIRMC

-363 LQADLLRREIAEL
+363 LQAGLLRREIAEL

-482 LPEVQAA
+482 LSEVQAA

-521 FAQFK
+521 FARFK

-556 RLRAEIQ
+556 CLRAEIQ
-563 TLTADLEYGNLSQSE
+563 TLTADLEYGNLSQAE
-578 YDHLGTCREELRQ
+578 YDRLGTCREELRQ
-591 SEAKIAALQTMTA
+591 SEAKIAALQDMTA

-616 ANASIAEIK
+616 ANANIAEIK
-625 RKMANVIAY
+625 RKMADVIAY

-655 YDVVKSTGEVKDTFK
+655 YDAVKSTGEVKDTFK

>member
-1 MKTVYIPK
+1 MKKIEQFQITSLMLSGFKSYEEPTELVFGNPTVITGGNGRGKSSIADAIAFAVTGCPFF
-9 GETVHY
+9 GER
-15 ESLATEHL
+15 
-23 VVHGRLHVTYG
+23 GIDRLH
-34 VKAQSITGSGVID
+34 
-47 AGSINADTVCIDDVE
+47 
-62 SGTVICKR
+62 
-70 LIAKRVQAPE
+70 
-80 VFASESAAVS
+80 
-90 CFLSAAYVET
+90 
-100 GKLTAAISEVD
+100 
-111 EVVAQEVVNLT
+111 
-122 PKKRTLFG
+122 
-130 TLFASMLR
+130 
-138 SFWTALTAPRQK
+138 
-150 AEVLDAEFVPAQE
+150 
-163 DHTETVQNE
+163 NE
-172 GSAEFSA
+172 
-179 SDQSVPEVEEKQ
+179 
-191 EDVVDEE
+191 
-198 LNRIVGLFKLS
+198 N
-209 REQGYNPDVAIRMC
+209 NPDVAIRMC

-329 EIRSLEERITYLRGQ
+329 EIRGLEERITYLRGQ

-363 LQADLLRREIAEL
+363 LQADILRREIVEL

-482 LPEVQAA
+482 LSEVQAA

-521 FAQFK
+521 FARFK

-556 RLRAEIQ
+556 CLRAEIQ
-563 TLTADLEYGNLSQSE
+563 TLTADLEYGNLSQAE
-578 YDHLGTCREELRQ
+578 YDRLGTCREELRQ
-591 SEAKIAALQTMTA
+591 SEAKIAALQDMTA

-616 ANASIAEIK
+616 ANANIAEIK
-625 RKMANVIAY
+625 RKMADVIAY

>member
-1 MKTVYIPK
+1 
-9 GETVHY
+9 
-15 ESLATEHL
+15 
-23 VVHGRLHVTYG
+23 
-34 VKAQSITGSGVID
+34 
-47 AGSINADTVCIDDVE
+47 
-62 SGTVICKR
+62 
-70 LIAKRVQAPE
+70 
-80 VFASESAAVS
+80 
-90 CFLSAAYVET
+90 
-100 GKLTAAISEVD
+100 
-111 EVVAQEVVNLT
+111 
-122 PKKRTLFG
+122 
-130 TLFASMLR
+130 
-138 SFWTALTAPRQK
+138 
-150 AEVLDAEFVPAQE
+150 
-163 DHTETVQNE
+163 
-172 GSAEFSA
+172 
-179 SDQSVPEVEEKQ
+179 
-191 EDVVDEE
+191 
-198 LNRIVGLFKLS
+198 
-209 REQGYNPDVAIRMC
+209 
-223 FVDETGTL
+223 
-231 HELNRTRRK
+231 
-240 NRMTI
+240 MTI

-270 LNPLYFIEELGED
+270 FNPLYFIEELGED

-329 EIRSLEERITYLRGQ
+329 EIRGLEERITYLRGQ

-353 SHEQAEQEVT
+353 SHEQAEQELT
-363 LQADLLRREIAEL
+363 LQVDTLREEIAEL
-376 EQRQFSSMDVSAMQ
+376 EQRQFSGMDVSDMQ

-404 RDERADTSKLREQ
+404 RDERTDTSKLREQ
-417 LQLLREKIARRE
+417 IQTLREKIARRE
-429 VEKYQ
+429 GEQYQ

-455 QRENAAYKAFHA
+455 QRESAAYKAFHA

-616 ANASIAEIK
+616 ANSSIAEIK

>member
-1 MKTVYIPK
+1 MKKIEQFQITSLMLSGFKSYEEPTELVFGNPTVITGGNGRGKSSIADAIAFAVTGCPFF
-9 GETVHY
+9 GER
-15 ESLATEHL
+15 
-23 VVHGRLHVTYG
+23 GIDRLH
-34 VKAQSITGSGVID
+34 
-47 AGSINADTVCIDDVE
+47 
-62 SGTVICKR
+62 
-70 LIAKRVQAPE
+70 
-80 VFASESAAVS
+80 
-90 CFLSAAYVET
+90 
-100 GKLTAAISEVD
+100 
-111 EVVAQEVVNLT
+111 
-122 PKKRTLFG
+122 
-130 TLFASMLR
+130 
-138 SFWTALTAPRQK
+138 
-150 AEVLDAEFVPAQE
+150 
-163 DHTETVQNE
+163 NE
-172 GSAEFSA
+172 
-179 SDQSVPEVEEKQ
+179 
-191 EDVVDEE
+191 
-198 LNRIVGLFKLS
+198 N
-209 REQGYNPDVAIRMC
+209 NPDVAIRMC

-245 TYDGYE
+245 IYDGYE

-270 LNPLYFIEELGED
+270 FNPLYFIEELGED

-329 EIRSLEERITYLRGQ
+329 EIRGLEERITYLRGQ

-353 SHEQAEQEVT
+353 SHEQAEQELT
-363 LQADLLRREIAEL
+363 LQADTLREEIAEL
-376 EQRQFSSMDVSAMQ
+376 EQRQFFGMDVSDMQ

-404 RDERADTSKLREQ
+404 RDERTDTSKLREQ
-417 LQLLREKIARRE
+417 LQTLREKIARRE
-429 VEKYQ
+429 GEQYQ

-455 QRENAAYKAFHA
+455 QRESAAYKAFHA

-578 YDHLGTCREELRQ
+578 YNHLGTCREELRQ

>member
-1 MKTVYIPK
+1 MKKIEQFQITSLMLSGFKSYEEPTELVFGNPTVITGGNGRGKSSIADAIAFAVTGCPFF
-9 GETVHY
+9 GER
-15 ESLATEHL
+15 
-23 VVHGRLHVTYG
+23 GIDRLH
-34 VKAQSITGSGVID
+34 
-47 AGSINADTVCIDDVE
+47 
-62 SGTVICKR
+62 
-70 LIAKRVQAPE
+70 
-80 VFASESAAVS
+80 
-90 CFLSAAYVET
+90 
-100 GKLTAAISEVD
+100 
-111 EVVAQEVVNLT
+111 
-122 PKKRTLFG
+122 
-130 TLFASMLR
+130 
-138 SFWTALTAPRQK
+138 
-150 AEVLDAEFVPAQE
+150 
-163 DHTETVQNE
+163 NE
-172 GSAEFSA
+172 
-179 SDQSVPEVEEKQ
+179 
-191 EDVVDEE
+191 
-198 LNRIVGLFKLS
+198 N
-209 REQGYNPDVAIRMC
+209 NPDVAIRMC

-363 LQADLLRREIAEL
+363 LQAGLLRGEIAEL

-482 LPEVQAA
+482 LSEVQAA

-521 FAQFK
+521 FARFK

-556 RLRAEIQ
+556 CLRAEIQ
-563 TLTADLEYGNLSQSE
+563 TLTADLEYGNLSQAE
-578 YDHLGTCREELRQ
+578 YDRLGTCREELRQ
-591 SEAKIAALQTMTA
+591 SEAKIAALQDMTA

-616 ANASIAEIK
+616 ANANIAEIK
-625 RKMANVIAY
+625 RKMADVIAY

>member
-1 MKTVYIPK
+1 MKKIEQFQITSLMLSGFKSYEEPTELVFGNPTVITGGNGRGKSSIADAIAFAVTGCPFF
-9 GETVHY
+9 GER
-15 ESLATEHL
+15 
-23 VVHGRLHVTYG
+23 GIDRLH
-34 VKAQSITGSGVID
+34 
-47 AGSINADTVCIDDVE
+47 
-62 SGTVICKR
+62 
-70 LIAKRVQAPE
+70 
-80 VFASESAAVS
+80 
-90 CFLSAAYVET
+90 
-100 GKLTAAISEVD
+100 
-111 EVVAQEVVNLT
+111 
-122 PKKRTLFG
+122 
-130 TLFASMLR
+130 
-138 SFWTALTAPRQK
+138 
-150 AEVLDAEFVPAQE
+150 
-163 DHTETVQNE
+163 NE
-172 GSAEFSA
+172 
-179 SDQSVPEVEEKQ
+179 
-191 EDVVDEE
+191 
-198 LNRIVGLFKLS
+198 N
-209 REQGYNPDVAIRMC
+209 NPDVAIRMC

-329 EIRSLEERITYLRGQ
+329 EIRGLEERITYLRGQ

-429 VEKYQ
+429 GEQYQ

-455 QRENAAYKAFHA
+455 QRESAAYKAFHA

-500 GSEQRAQLIELQEMD
+500 GSERRAQLIELQEMD

-539 MEQRCA
+539 LEQRCA
-545 SLAEQASAETE
+545 VLTEQASAETE